1 MLVGVVGAGAM
12 GTGIAQVAATAG
24 DRVIIA
30 DATPNATEK
39 ARASIAKTLD
49 REVEKQRLS
58 RDDADAVLS
67 RIEFQEQ
74 ALHGDAGAYRDCD
87 LVVEAIRDETGREPE
102 LSTSGGTSDGRF
114 LIQLCPVVDFG
125 LPNATMHKVGECAA
139 VEDIRVLSRV
149 YQRIIERMVG

>member
-1 MLVGVVGAGAM
+1 SGANRGLRGGRPCLPREAKARVHRPVTNQRTEGGGMLVGVVGAGAM

-87 LVVEAIRDETGREPE
+87 LVVEAIVERA
-102 LSTSGGTSDGRF
+102 TSSNRSSRRS
-114 LIQLCPVVDFG
+114 
-125 LPNATMHKVGECAA
+125 M
-139 VEDIRVLSRV
+139 RLSRLT
-149 YQRIIERMVG
+149 